1 MAEEQVASVQLLKM
15 FAPLDA
21 MKREN
26 LAALAK
32 KVSVRTLSA
41 GRVLFSQGDTDKR
54 TVWLVSGRVEVSE
67 NERSVGVLRSG
78 TPEARNPLYP
88 NLPRRVTVRA
98 AEDISYLSIESDL
111 LDVMITWDQT
121 GTYEV
126 EELQAQLQSAGSD
139 DWMTTLLQTNAFHR
153 IPPANIQAIFQRL
166 QRVPCKAG
174 EVIIKQGAEGD
185 FFYIIVNGKC
195 AVTRET
201 PLSRDGIKLAE
212 LGVGDSFGE
221 EALIA
226 EAKRNATVTM
236 TTDGVLMRLNKQDFR
251 ELMNEPLLQWV
262 DPEQALSVIERGGRW
277 LDVRLPS
284 EHQNLTIEGAL
295 NVPLYL
301 IRLKLSTLDRNLPYI
316 VFCDTGRRSSAAAYI
331 LVERGFDAYVLKG
344 GVSNNGGL
352 PLTRGGAADKP

>member
-1 MAEEQVASVQLLKM
+1 MAEDQVASVQLLRN

-54 TVWLVSGRVEVSE
+54 TVWLVSGSVEVNE
-67 NERSVGVLRSG
+67 NERNIGLLRAG

-98 AEDISYLSIESDL
+98 VDDISFLSIESDL

-126 EELQAQLQSAGSD
+126 EELQAQLQSVGSD
-139 DWMTTLLQTNAFHR
+139 DWMTTILQTNAFHR

-166 QRVPCKAG
+166 QRLPCKAG
-174 EVIIKQGAEGD
+174 EVVIKQGDEGD

-236 TTDGVLMRLNKQDFR
+236 TTEGVLMRLKKQDFR

-262 DPEQALSVIERGGRW
+262 SADAARAVIERGGRW

-284 EHQNLTIEGAL
+284 EHQTLSIEGSF

-301 IRLKLSTLDRNLPYI
+301 IRLKLSTLDRGIPYV

-331 LVERGFDAYVLKG
+331 LVERGFDAYVLTG
-344 GVSNNGGL
+344 GLSSDGGL
-352 PLTRGGAADKP
+352 PLTRGAAAHKP